1 MKILAVLFAVSL
13 FFLGMSSCGYHLR
26 GAYQLPPPMAV
37 TVIKSNNMKGELAR
51 SLKRGL
57 ETSGIF
63 VVDDAVYKQPAAV
76 LRILDEKHNKRV
88 LSVDI
93 NGRVREYALHYE
105 LAMELSG
112 PQDLLIPRQMLEL
125 TRDFTFNPE
134 DVLGKS
140 DEEAELLRDMQHDM
154 VRLIMLRLQAAT
166 QKSTTPIDAL
176 PAP

>member
-1 MKILAVLFAVSL
+1 
-13 FFLGMSSCGYHLR
+13 
-26 GAYQLPPPMAV
+26 
-37 TVIKSNNMKGELAR
+37 
-51 SLKRGL
+51 
-57 ETSGIF
+57 
-63 VVDDAVYKQPAAV
+63 
-76 LRILDEKHNKRV
+76 
-88 LSVDI
+88 
-93 NGRVREYALHYE
+93 
-105 LAMELSG
+105 MELSG